1 MTESATLKVT
11 GMKCGG
17 CEANVINKL
26 KTVAGVESS
35 TASSKNQEVQVEFD
49 AGQTNIEAIT
59 KAITEAGYTVV
70 NN

>member
-1 MTESATLKVT
+1 MTESVTLKVT

-26 KTVAGVESS
+26 NTVAGVESS
-35 TASSKNQEVQVEFD
+35 VASSKNQEVRVEFD
-49 AGQTNIEAIT
+49 AGQTNIEIIA
-59 KAITEAGYTVV
+59 KAISEAGFTVV